1 MTPGKAPPTS
11 TVEVPGGELLI
22 SSTSRPEMMKDLDIV
37 GLARLTSVSHGRLIP
52 CLKEGNSVCS
62 HTAQPPGESLCQGA
76 GQEAPTNSRTSGS
89 GKQSLYPGCRIVD

>member
-11 TVEVPGGELLI
+11 MVEVPGGELLI

-62 HTAQPPGESLCQGA
+62 HTAQPPGESLCRVLDRRLQPTVEPQV
-76 GQEAPTNSRTSGS
+76 QENSHSI
-89 GKQSLYPGCRIVD
+89 LAVE